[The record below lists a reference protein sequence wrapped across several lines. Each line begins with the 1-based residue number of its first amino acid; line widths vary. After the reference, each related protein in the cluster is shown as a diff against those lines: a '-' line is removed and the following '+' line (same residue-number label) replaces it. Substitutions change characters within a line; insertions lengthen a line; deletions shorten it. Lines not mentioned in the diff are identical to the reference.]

1 MLQHNVI
8 LPLQLEYLEQ
18 ALADKQHEVQLLQQQ
33 SAEVQHAKEGAMAD
47 LAAVSAQLRQDR
59 SSRSERLAALRQQ
72 VRFNDDMVCLSDKET
87 IPYLLT
93 MAAA

>member
-8 LPLQLEYLEQ
+8 LPLQLEYIEQ

-47 LAAVSAQLRQDR
+47 LGAVSAQLRQDR
-59 SSRSERLAALRQQ
+59 SSRSEILAALRQQ
-72 VRFNDDMVCLSDKET
+72 VRCNDDMVCLSDKET